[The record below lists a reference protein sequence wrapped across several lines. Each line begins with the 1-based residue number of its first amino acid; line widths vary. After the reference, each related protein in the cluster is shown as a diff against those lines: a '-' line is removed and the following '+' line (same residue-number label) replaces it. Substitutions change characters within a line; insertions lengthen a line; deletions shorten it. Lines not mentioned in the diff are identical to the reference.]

1 MTAEQLPNLPAADP
15 QPASAHEPLFRGRQ
29 AVVTLVEQ
37 PWLRGLILF
46 STAIALFAVIQ
57 WATPGIVGNDGYY
70 HIKMGYLMR
79 QEGLTPAFEA
89 LPHTILNAD
98 AYYDHHLL
106 FHLFLAPFAGVD
118 PAVDGGA
125 ALTRGAK
132 IAAVLLP
139 ALAVVAVWWLLR
151 GRGVPLAGLWA
162 LGLFAV
168 SAAFL
173 YRLSMGR
180 AQAGAVL
187 FLALA
192 LHWLLNGRHK
202 WLAPLGFLF
211 VWFYNAFPLL
221 LVVAGVYVVGVFML
235 ERRVAWTALAFPAA
249 GIALGL
255 LINPY
260 FPENIVFIVGHLL
273 PKVGQSAVP
282 VGNEWSPYETWT
294 LATNSAGALAAVLL
308 GALALGWR
316 EERIDLASLVG
327 LGLVGVFGLMLFKSR
342 RFVEYFPVF
351 ALVFLAFSSAPL
363 VRQFVNGL
371 KERGV
376 AGGEANDG
384 GGGAA
389 GRGAMDGGAA
399 GRRANDGAAVGG
411 RANDGAAVGRRAND
425 GGAAGR
431 GANDGGMNPAAA
443 IQNRLKPVSSAAP
456 RWAMAVVVAL
466 ALGALIYITMQD
478 ARALVADSKPADM
491 YAGAMLFLRAEAEA
505 LGSDAGSV
513 TVFQT
518 DWDDFTRQFFYYDD
532 ARYINGLDP
541 TFMQLYDA
549 GLYDEWVD
557 ITRGRVES
565 PGAAIRDRFG
575 AQFVFSDLDH
585 EAFLERAA
593 EDPALRELYR
603 DEYAVVFAVP

>member
-1 MTAEQLPNLPAADP
+1 MTGEMKTTRDGQNPLLTSPEGRGTSADEQKPLLTSPGGRGTRVAALEATADGRRPTTNQPGDPLTPAPLLPRSPAL
-15 QPASAHEPLFRGRQ
+15 S
-29 AVVTLVEQ
+29 
-37 PWLRGLILF
+37 ILA
-46 STAIALFAVIQ
+46 TAIGLFAVAVALFAAIQ

-89 LPHTILNAD
+89 LPNTILNAE

-118 PAVDGGA
+118 PAADGGA

-132 IAAVLLP
+132 LAAVVLP

-151 GRGVPLAGLWA
+151 GQGVAYAAVWA

-168 SAAFL
+168 SEAFL
-173 YRLSMGR
+173 YRMSMGR
-180 AQAGAVL
+180 AQAGAVI

-221 LVVAGVYVVGVFML
+221 LVVAGVYVVAVFML
-235 ERRVAWTALAFPAA
+235 ERRVAWGAMAFPAV

-260 FPENIVFIVGHLL
+260 FPENVVFIAGHLL
-273 PKVGQSAVP
+273 PKVGASVVP

-294 LATNSAGALAAVLL
+294 LATNSAGALVAVLL

-327 LGLVGVFGLMLFKSR
+327 LGLVGVFGLMVFKSR
-342 RFVEYFPVF
+342 RFVEYFPVM
-351 ALVFLAFSSAPL
+351 ALLFLAFSSAPL
-363 VRQFVNGL
+363 LGRVVGKREELNTDGHGFNGFYGL
-371 KERGV
+371 G
-376 AGGEANDG
+376 
-384 GGGAA
+384 
-389 GRGAMDGGAA
+389 
-399 GRRANDGAAVGG
+399 
-411 RANDGAAVGRRAND
+411 
-425 GGAAGR
+425 
-431 GANDGGMNPAAA
+431 
-443 IQNRLKPVSSAAP
+443 L
-456 RWAMAVVVAL
+456 VVIVAL
-466 ALGALIYITMQD
+466 ALGGLVYITVRD
-478 ARALVADSKPADM
+478 ARGLVADSRPADL
-491 YAGAMLFLRAEAEA
+491 YAGAMLFLRAEGEKRD
-505 LGSDAGSV
+505 GDV

-518 DWDDFTRQFFYYDD
+518 DWDDFTRQFFYYDQ

-541 TFMQLYDA
+541 TFMQLHDA
-549 GLYDEWVD
+549 ALYDEWVD
-557 ITRGRVES
+557 ITRGRVDS
-565 PGAAIRDRFG
+565 PGQAIRDRFG
-575 AQFVFSDLDH
+575 AQFVFSDVGH
-585 EAFLERAA
+585 EGFLAA
-593 EDPALRELYR
+593 AADDPLLREIYR
-603 DEYAVVFAVP
+603 DEYAVVFAVQ